1 MSSEKGNTFQG
12 ITFFPGKTDSVQF
25 VCLPVPGFLSR
36 ESDKIYQYFVHGTA
50 LRRVQ
55 KEKKNSHLKG
65 NFYQNFRVNSTRI
78 NQWILELL
86 TLSPEEDHL

>member
-12 ITFFPGKTDSVQF
+12 ITDSVQF

-50 LRRVQ
+50 LRQVQ
-55 KEKKNSHLKG
+55 KEKKPLPFKG
-65 NFYQNFRVNSTRI
+65 KFLPKFSYK
-78 NQWILELL
+78 
-86 TLSPEEDHL
+86 